1 MKSIVIAG
9 LLLGAAHGAHAA
21 PYVNVEANQYYS
33 GGDLGGTVTDIHVG
47 YEGSSGAYSWYVQG
61 GPSLLAPQGQDGSTE
76 YGGKLGGSVA
86 VTSNASVYGEVAGVT
101 TPGDPAVAVKAG
113 LKWGF

>member
-21 PYVNVEANQYYS
+21 PYVNVEANQSYS
-33 GGDLGGTVTDIHVG
+33 GGDLGSTVTDIHVG
-47 YEGSSGAYSWYVQG
+47 YEGTSGAYSWYGQFGPSIFSPQG
-61 GPSLLAPQGQDGSTE
+61 GDGSTE
-76 YGGKLGGSVA
+76 LSGKVGGSVA
-86 VTSNASVYGEVAGVT
+86 VSSSASVYGEVAGAT
-101 TPGDPAVAVKAG
+101 TSDDPSIGLKAG

>member
-21 PYVNVEANQYYS
+21 PYVNVEANQSYS

-61 GPSLLAPQGQDGSTE
+61 GPSVVAPDGGDGSTE
-76 YGGKLGGSVA
+76 LSGKVGGSVA
-86 VTSNASVYGEVAGVT
+86 VSSTASVYGEVAGAT
-101 TPGDPAVAVKAG
+101 TSDDPSIGLKAG